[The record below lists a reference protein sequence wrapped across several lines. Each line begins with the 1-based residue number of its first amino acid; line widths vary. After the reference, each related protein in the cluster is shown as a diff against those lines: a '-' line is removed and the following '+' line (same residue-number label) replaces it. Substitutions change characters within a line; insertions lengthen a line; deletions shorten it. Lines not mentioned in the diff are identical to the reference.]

1 MTVLHTDIAVIWY
14 GRTAGAGAS
23 GGDCHWLASSPLR
36 GLSRTGQLVVNDD
49 VFAWDTLPRRVAV
62 CGPGVIGLELGQ
74 ALARLGVAGVW
85 RAGRGATRRFA
96 TTPSR
101 RFSRNFIW
109 TRTPGR
115 KRCSVRAT
123 RCCRCCATPPASWP
137 PDNAQYCSGF
147 QRTINR
153 GAGRLRNPP
162 PDKMGALFQRGG
174 FSAAS
179 APDSLNKS
187 ASCAAFLCSP
197 TSRPAS

>member
-1 MTVLHTDIAVIWY
+1 MGERQVQARQVVIATGSRPALSEAFRARGNW
-14 GRTAGAGAS
+14 
-23 GGDCHWLASSPLR
+23 WL
-36 GLSRTGQLVVNDD
+36 DD

-85 RAGRGATRRFA
+85 RAGRVSDPAIRDYAKPAFQQEFYLDPNARAQEMQREGNQVLPLLRDATSQLAARY
-96 TTPSR
+96 
-101 RFSRNFIW
+101 
-109 TRTPGR
+109 
-115 KRCSVRAT
+115 
-123 RCCRCCATPPASWP
+123 CAIL
-137 PDNAQYCSGF
+137 QRF

-174 FSAAS
+174 FSATS